1 MATLE
6 EALYGLNFSPA
17 QTGYGIGQQALAQAT
32 PQLITP
38 YTSTGQ
44 AIGIS
49 LGSILLQSLL
59 GYQAR
64 SQAAQDTLQANTL
77 ANQMMSMTTPQARTD
92 FIGGLED
99 PMQQARL
106 STLAT
111 ALTAQEQAR
120 KIKAADKLAEMTAG
134 FEAQLT
140 PEGTKVFE
148 REQESLLNRA
158 LQQAAASRTPRD
170 QQLPTGVQEK
180 IVDAFTFAEAAQAH
194 RDKIAKMSPAELK
207 TLLMTGTSMFGLVGD
222 PGFVPENEAIIQ
234 LYRKANFGATLTGQE
249 KKAADI
255 ITGKSL
261 TASKADILAAWDT
274 LIGQSNKRAQKTIEV
289 ATKSPSTISEM
300 LTPQVSVQDEK
311 LQILKQLQAE
321 LAAEKAKRGR

>member
-6 EALYGLNFSPA
+6 EALYGLNYSPMD
-17 QTGYGIGQQALAQAT
+17 TGYGIAAQQVGQLG
-32 PQLITP
+32 PQLINP
-38 YTSTGQ
+38 YGSTGQ
-44 AIGIS
+44 AIGIG
-49 LGSILLQSLL
+49 LGTILLQSLL

-64 SQAAQDTLQANTL
+64 SQAAQETLQLNTL
-77 ANQMMSMTTPQARTD
+77 ANQMQELTTPKARTE
-92 FIGGLED
+92 FIGGVSD
-99 PMQQARL
+99 PMQQSRL

-120 KIKAADKLAEMTAG
+120 KIKAAEKLAEMTAG
-134 FEAQLT
+134 YEAQLG

-158 LQQAAASRTPRD
+158 LQQAAASRQSQN

-180 IVDAFTFAEAAQAH
+180 IVDASTFSEAAQAH
-194 RDKIAKMSPAELK
+194 RNKIAQMSPAELK
-207 TLLMTGTSMFGLVGD
+207 TLLTTGTSMFGLVGD

-255 ITGKSL
+255 ITGKNL

-274 LIGQSNKRAQKTIEV
+274 LIDQSNKRAQRTIEV

-300 LTPQVSVQDEK
+300 LVKPAPVQDEK

-321 LAAEKAKRGR
+321 IAAEKAKRGR